1 MLQNHKQYLQI
12 RHHLDLQRQFLQ
24 LLEADGR
31 FELTAPPRFG
41 LTCFAVRV
49 RPHMVFERRTL
60 LPVVASIS
68 HVVYCTKLV

>member
-1 MLQNHKQYLQI
+1 MRTYGAEGLRSYV
-12 RHHLDLQRQFLQ
+12 RHHLELQQQFLA

-49 RPHMVFERRTL
+49 PSET
-60 LPVVASIS
+60 P
-68 HVVYCTKLV
+68 